1 MTNKVDRHCAQIT
14 YIYETNAFSQLI
26 TLRIAT
32 YSDDIEST
40 EHYRWHIRSM
50 GASAT
55 SFESQW
61 EALQLISCDP
71 NGELAS
77 SLKRT
82 LFGDVDLETD
92 RVVTADIM
100 TKDLVD
106 TQLVLQLNASQRSAV
121 ECALNHDITL
131 IQGPAKEKN
140 LEKESLMISW
150 ALLRSICIADLSPK

>member
-1 MTNKVDRHCAQIT
+1 
-14 YIYETNAFSQLI
+14 
-26 TLRIAT
+26 
-32 YSDDIEST
+32 
-40 EHYRWHIRSM
+40 M

-61 EALQLISCDP
+61 EALQRIMCNP
-71 NGELAS
+71 NGEIAS

-82 LFGDVDLETD
+82 LFGDVDLEID
-92 RVVTADIM
+92 RVDTADVM
-100 TKDLVD
+100 TKDVVD
-106 TQLVLQLNASQRSAV
+106 TQFVLQLNVSQRSAV

-150 ALLRSICIADLSPK
+150 SLLRSICITELNPK